1 MVAMTG
7 CRSSADDGY
16 CIGDDFHASVIL
28 LSGSADDLMANM
40 NPDIPE
46 TSASSDVASFEVPTV
61 DTLAGGD

>member
-1 MVAMTG
+1 M
-7 CRSSADDGY
+7 
-16 CIGDDFHASVIL
+16 L